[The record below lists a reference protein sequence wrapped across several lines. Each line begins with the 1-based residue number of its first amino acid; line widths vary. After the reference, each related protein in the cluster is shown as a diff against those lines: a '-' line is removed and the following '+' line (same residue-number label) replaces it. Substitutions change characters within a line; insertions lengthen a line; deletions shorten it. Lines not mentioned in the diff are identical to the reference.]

1 MIQQKIKFAVC
12 GCGVIGKRHADLIIA
27 NPGAELVALVDT
39 NTSLEKDLML
49 RYNVPFF
56 KKLNDLFLNGI
67 KPDVV
72 NICTPNGYH
81 APLSLI
87 ALQNNCHV
95 VCEKPMALTKSDAE
109 KMVHA
114 SLEANRNLFCVMQ
127 NRYSPPSQ
135 WLKSLMSENRLGKI
149 YMVTIQCFWNRDER
163 YYKPGSWKGTK
174 AMDGGVLF
182 TQFSHFI
189 DIMYW
194 LFGDI
199 ADIKAYFKNFEHT
212 QNTEFEDSGTVIFNF
227 LDGGSGTF
235 SYSTAVWDKNMESS
249 MSIVGANGAVKV
261 SGQYMDKVEYCHL
274 KNYSMPALEPSAPP
288 NDYGAYKGSAA
299 NHHFIIDNVIETL
312 QGRSAI
318 TTNALEGLKVVE
330 IIERIYALKG

>member
-1 MIQQKIKFAVC
+1 MVRWLNENNELVYLKALIQQKIKFAVC

-189 DIMYW
+189 DI
-194 LFGDI
+194 
-199 ADIKAYFKNFEHT
+199 
-212 QNTEFEDSGTVIFNF
+212 
-227 LDGGSGTF
+227 
-235 SYSTAVWDKNMESS
+235 
-249 MSIVGANGAVKV
+249 
-261 SGQYMDKVEYCHL
+261 
-274 KNYSMPALEPSAPP
+274 
-288 NDYGAYKGSAA
+288 
-299 NHHFIIDNVIETL
+299 
-312 QGRSAI
+312 
-318 TTNALEGLKVVE
+318 
-330 IIERIYALKG
+330 